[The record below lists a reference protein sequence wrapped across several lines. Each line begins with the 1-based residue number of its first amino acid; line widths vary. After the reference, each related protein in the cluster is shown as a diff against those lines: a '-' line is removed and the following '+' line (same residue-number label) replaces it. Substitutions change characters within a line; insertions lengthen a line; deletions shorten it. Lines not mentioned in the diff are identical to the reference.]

1 MSRPPR
7 ARRKNSIAAGRLPV
21 GIMGRVVIATGLA
34 NKLRLV
40 VGLGNPG
47 NGYRQTRHNVGFL
60 AIDSIAQQFG
70 IALDRQKFDVVFG
83 RGSVRNVTVV
93 LAKPMAFMNRSGPP
107 VQQLAHYFRIQCRDM
122 LVIHDDIDLAFG
134 RLKIKEKGGHGGHNG
149 VRSLMDA
156 FGGGDFVR
164 LRIGVGRSAAG
175 DSVTDHV
182 LGKFSP
188 EQTEILDRIISSAR
202 DAVVTVLCEGTQAGM
217 NVFNRKDLLITG

>member
-1 MSRPPR
+1 V
-7 ARRKNSIAAGRLPV
+7 GRL
-21 GIMGRVVIATGLA
+21 VIATGLE

-47 NGYRQTRHNVGFL
+47 DRYRQTRHNVGFM
-60 AIDSIAQQFG
+60 AVESIARQFG
-70 IALDRQKFDVVFG
+70 IALDREKFHVVFG
-83 RGSVRNVTVV
+83 RGLVKNVAVV

-107 VQQLAHYFRIQCRDM
+107 IQQLAHYFRIQCEAM

-134 RLKIKEKGGHGGHNG
+134 RLKIKEKGGHAGHNG

-164 LRIGVGRSAAG
+164 LRIGVGRSEAG
-175 DSVTDHV
+175 GSVTDHV
-182 LGKFSP
+182 LGKFSA
-188 EQTEILDRIISSAR
+188 EQTKILDHVISSAR